1 MGRQD
6 GVIFPLVAVV
16 ALLLAFFMTNAAL
29 LYEAEQQ
36 AAHAVRQAAEAD
48 ELVQMA
54 VFDVK
59 EQIAATAAVTTKQ
72 EGKWTYPRGEAVCR
86 WAKGNGGERPGFL
99 DGSLGGRTAADG
111 RLHRCPSIA
120 RYYGMDGAKRVNCS
134 AGRNSSPAYSSGCAI
149 YVS

>member
-36 AAHAVRQAAEAD
+36 AAHAARQAAEAD

-59 EQIAATAAVTTKQ
+59 EQIAATAAAATEQ
-72 EGKWTYPRGEAVCR
+72 EGGWTYPRGEAVYR
-86 WAKGNGGERPGFL
+86 WQKETEASVRVFLTVRSAAGLQRTVAFTVALPSLDITEWTEQNG
-99 DGSLGGRTAADG
+99 
-111 RLHRCPSIA
+111 
-120 RYYGMDGAKRVNCS
+120 
-134 AGRNSSPAYSSGCAI
+134 
-149 YVS
+149 

>member
-36 AAHAVRQAAEAD
+36 AAHAVRQAAEVD

-86 WAKGNGGERPGFL
+86 WQKETEASVRVFLTVRSAAGLQRTVAFTVALPSLDITEWTEQNG
-99 DGSLGGRTAADG
+99 
-111 RLHRCPSIA
+111 
-120 RYYGMDGAKRVNCS
+120 
-134 AGRNSSPAYSSGCAI
+134 
-149 YVS
+149 